1 MKKFPTI
8 PAHKYKVEDLVT
20 THMLTLTNGEILFI
34 EEIPQKQEINIGLGD
49 TEEEFD
55 CAEYFCK
62 IDSEG
67 VLVYTNGEFGTETI
81 SLFPWELYNP
91 NYRKRIK

>member
-34 EEIPQKQEINIGLGD
+34 EETPQKQEITIGLGD
-49 TEEEFD
+49 TEEEFE
-55 CAEYFCK
+55 CKEYFCT
-62 IDSEG
+62 IDSDG
-67 VLVYTNGEFGTETI
+67 VLVRTNGAFGTETI
-81 SLFPWELYNP
+81 SLFPWELYNHK
-91 NYRKRIK
+91 YMKAIK